1 MSKFAKGTSVPK
13 VETVEVIETPVTKV
27 TREIPNE
34 FLTLTPKGGWD
45 LEISF
50 PRTEGRVEATVHQ
63 HSDPSKGDNGKTA
76 LWLFTADKGGV
87 YTFPR
92 KNCED
97 RSIID
102 GDQYVVSVYAEAV
115 KGRVK
120 FSAK

>member
-1 MSKFAKGTSVPK
+1 MN
-13 VETVEVIETPVTKV
+13 EEVEVIETTVTKV
-27 TREIPNE
+27 TMDLPPE
-34 FLTLTPKGGWD
+34 FLSLTPKGGWD
-45 LEISF
+45 LEITF
-50 PRTEGRVEATVHQ
+50 PRTEGKLEAVIHQ
-63 HSDPSKGDNGKTA
+63 HTDPLKGDNGKTA

-97 RSIID
+97 KSIID
-102 GDQYVVSVYAEAV
+102 GDQYVVSVYCEAA